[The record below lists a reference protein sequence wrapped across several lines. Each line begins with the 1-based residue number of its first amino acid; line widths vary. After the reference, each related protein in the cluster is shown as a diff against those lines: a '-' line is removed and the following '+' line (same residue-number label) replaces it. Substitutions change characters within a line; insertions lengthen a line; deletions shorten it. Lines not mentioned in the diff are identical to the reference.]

1 MSIFESVKPLFAA
14 ALLLLSAACSAAPA
28 SLPTARLRVVV
39 TFSVLG
45 DFVGRVAGGMADIN
59 VLVPAGGDA
68 HEYEPAPSD
77 VVRIAD
83 ADVIVENGVG
93 FEAWLDMLY
102 QSSGSKATRI
112 IASEGIKLREVAEGR
127 TVHDP
132 HIWHDVRNAIRM
144 VNNIAEAFARADAPN
159 AVQYQ
164 ANAAKYV
171 AELDALDAEIA
182 AKIGTLSESQR
193 RIVTTHD
200 SLGYFGARYGV
211 EMIGSVIDSVSTE
224 SGEPSAQEMAALI
237 EKIHTQHVQAIFVEN
252 MSNPRLVERVAQ
264 EAGVRVGGELFT
276 DALGAPGSVYAT
288 YIDAMRANVR
298 TLSEAVK

>member
-112 IASEGIKLREVAEGR
+112 IAS
-127 TVHDP
+127 
-132 HIWHDVRNAIRM
+132 
-144 VNNIAEAFARADAPN
+144 
-159 AVQYQ
+159 
-164 ANAAKYV
+164 
-171 AELDALDAEIA
+171 
-182 AKIGTLSESQR
+182 
-193 RIVTTHD
+193 
-200 SLGYFGARYGV
+200 
-211 EMIGSVIDSVSTE
+211 
-224 SGEPSAQEMAALI
+224 
-237 EKIHTQHVQAIFVEN
+237 
-252 MSNPRLVERVAQ
+252 
-264 EAGVRVGGELFT
+264 
-276 DALGAPGSVYAT
+276 
-288 YIDAMRANVR
+288 
-298 TLSEAVK
+298 